1 MAVSPSVGRTRVV
14 PEPRRAWRIA
24 DRRHNLF
31 DGGGARLLGGR
42 WNSPGRAVIY
52 AAQSYAGALLEIL
65 VHAAIGRVPETMA
78 WIEILIPYTV
88 GAETIALDALPRWDA
103 EDQRAS
109 RGFGDAWLTSGRSA
123 VLLVPSLVTG
133 GVEQNVL
140 INPAHPDFA
149 AITAS
154 RPAAVR
160 WDRRLFRSG
169 R

>member
-1 MAVSPSVGRTRVV
+1 MAGPFIPPAAGTWQ
-14 PEPRRAWRIA
+14 AWRIA
-24 DRRHNLF
+24 DRRHSIF
-31 DGGGARLLGGR
+31 DGSGAQLYGGR

-65 VHAAIGRVPETMA
+65 VHAAIGRVPETLG
-78 WIEILIPYTV
+78 WIGISIPESV
-88 GAETIALDALPRWDA
+88 AAEELTPSSLPKWDA

-109 RGFGDAWLTSGRSA
+109 RAFGDAWLVSARSA
-123 VLLVPSLVTG
+123 VVLVPSLVTQG
-133 GVEQNVL
+133 IEHNVL

-154 RPAAVR
+154 RPAEVR
-160 WDRRLFRSG
+160 WDRRLFRGS